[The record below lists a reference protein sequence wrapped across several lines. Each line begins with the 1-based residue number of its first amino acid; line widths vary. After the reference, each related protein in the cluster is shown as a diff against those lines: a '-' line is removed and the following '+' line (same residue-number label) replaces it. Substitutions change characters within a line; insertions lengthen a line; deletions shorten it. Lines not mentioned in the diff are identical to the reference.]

1 MGNCGCGGTRL
12 IYACSGCADV
22 GEAADRAVRMISKTG
37 KAKMSCLA
45 GIGAGLDGFI
55 KSAQAACGNV
65 VVDGCGV
72 ACAKKTL
79 EKHGVAAQSFVLT
92 EMGFVKGETSTEKAV
107 IDALTDKIVQKMKA

>member
-65 VVDGCGV
+65 VVDGCGI

-79 EKHGVAAQSFVLT
+79 DKLGITSQSFVLT
-92 EMGFVKGETSTEKAV
+92 EMGLAKGEITIS
-107 IDALTDKIVQKMKA
+107 DKIISDTAGKILKELKA